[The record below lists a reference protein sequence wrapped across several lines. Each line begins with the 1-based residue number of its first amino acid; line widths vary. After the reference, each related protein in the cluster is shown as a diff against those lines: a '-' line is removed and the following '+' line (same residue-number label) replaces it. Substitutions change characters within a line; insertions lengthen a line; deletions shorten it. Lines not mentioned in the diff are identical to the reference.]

1 MSNGNDGKGDITT
14 VEPEVSDE
22 ELEVAFKQIGNLKV
36 GFDSMTQG
44 QKLGVLQRLV
54 TAVVKDEQYR
64 QILLTAA
71 FESKEEAMLAS
82 DAIAERKRYGVPIH
96 PIVDRMLASLAF
108 IGEGAVVALYYGNR
122 LFQLPLALFGISMA
136 ITALPTMSTHFA
148 ENDTEKLNHL

>member
-96 PIVDRMLASLAF
+96 PIVDRMLAQCSINADRVNKVLEAMSHFTLNTNYPGKKPWFQRKEDTKSLV
-108 IGEGAVVALYYGNR
+108 G
-122 LFQLPLALFGISMA
+122 
-136 ITALPTMSTHFA
+136 
-148 ENDTEKLNHL
+148 